1 MKDFQWFKR
10 CFSYLVVFLFV
21 GFLNVSCTNQCI
33 GDFAVDS
40 VANNSL
46 CIASVRLV
54 LENLSNTSCQ
64 EK

>member
-1 MKDFQWFKR
+1 MFF
-10 CFSYLVVFLFV
+10 YLVVFLFV

-40 VANNSL
+40 VANDSL